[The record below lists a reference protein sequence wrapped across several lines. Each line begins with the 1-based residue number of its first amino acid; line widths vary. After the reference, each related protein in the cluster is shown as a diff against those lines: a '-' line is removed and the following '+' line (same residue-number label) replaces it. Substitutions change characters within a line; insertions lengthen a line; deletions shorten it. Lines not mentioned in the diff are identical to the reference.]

1 MFHTKLLPVQKEFY
15 DLPEYVRNITLKIYA
30 FLFIFLLIRLYIFLQ
45 ICEYNLNN
53 FVQFVNNNYA
63 KRGKLKIKFLNY
75 FRILL

>member
-1 MFHTKLLPVQKEFY
+1 MFHTKLLSVQKEFY

-63 KRGKLKIKFLNY
+63 KREKLKIKFLNY
-75 FRILL
+75 FRIFL